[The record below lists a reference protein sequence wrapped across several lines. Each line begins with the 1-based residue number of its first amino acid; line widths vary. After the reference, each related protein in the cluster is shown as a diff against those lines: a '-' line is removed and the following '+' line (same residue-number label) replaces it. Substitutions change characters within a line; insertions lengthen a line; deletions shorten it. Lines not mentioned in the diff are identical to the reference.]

1 MQMLLFFS
9 KPALHCTV
17 RVRFS
22 TTADTRREKKREEQG
37 PAHTWQTLSTST
49 SFEAQVGVTAVQE
62 EAEPPEEVV
71 PGGQA
76 AQSLL
81 IR

>member
-1 MQMLLFFS
+1 
-9 KPALHCTV
+9 
-17 RVRFS
+17 
-22 TTADTRREKKREEQG
+22 
-37 PAHTWQTLSTST
+37 
-49 SFEAQVGVTAVQE
+49 VQE